1 MRNRLLVSL
10 ICTLSVA
17 ILPTIAAA
25 EDPPVP
31 VAPGEKAADPTI
43 DVDGQKICGYD
54 LMNDSE
60 KAGYRNIMHKTKV
73 RADRDEIRAY
83 HCEAMKKRA
92 AEKAANPAK

>member
-1 MRNRLLVSL
+1 MRKRLWVSV

-17 ILPTIAAA
+17 MMNSLSIALA
-25 EDPPVP
+25 EDPPVSQ
-31 VAPGEKAADPTI
+31 VEKGDPTI

-60 KAGYRNIMHKTKV
+60 KAGYRNLMHKTKV
-73 RADRDEIRAY
+73 RADRDEIRMY

-92 AEKAANPAK
+92 AEKAAAPAK